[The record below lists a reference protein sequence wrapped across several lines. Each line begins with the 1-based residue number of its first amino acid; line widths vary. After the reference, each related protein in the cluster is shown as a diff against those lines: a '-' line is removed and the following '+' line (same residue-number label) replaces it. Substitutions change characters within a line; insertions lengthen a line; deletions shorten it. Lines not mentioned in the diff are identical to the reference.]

1 MEGKFSPPM
10 RRQIVDPVNPVRQM
24 EEAIYDQPCKFPN
37 TASLRILCAD
47 IVAVTSV
54 TKSALKYDV

>member
-1 MEGKFSPPM
+1 MEGKLSPPM
-10 RRQIVDPVNPVRQM
+10 RGHKVDPVNSVRQM

-37 TASLRILCAD
+37 TAKLWILCAD